1 MLVVPERA
9 RELLRTVFGF
19 EELRPGQADV
29 IADVLEGVPVVAVMP
44 TGAGKSLCY
53 QLPAVVLAEHR
64 QITLVVSPLIALMKD
79 QVDVLRRRGVAAAQL
94 TSAASSE
101 EQWQTLADLRGG
113 AIDILYV
120 APERFRSGRFMD
132 ALLEVKDRVGLIAV
146 DEAHCI
152 SEWGHDFRP
161 DYRRLGEVIRTLAPP
176 RVVALTAT
184 ATPEVRTDILAQLG
198 LEGAS
203 LYVRGFARPSL
214 RLGVA
219 QSGGLKDK
227 CRRITELVRACEGLT
242 LVYAATR
249 KNAEAY
255 AAHLGEEGVRVRVY
269 HAGLGDEERSLAQ
282 DEFMADRV
290 DAIVATNA
298 FGMGVD
304 KSDIRLVI
312 HADLPRSPEAY
323 YQEAGRGGRDGN
335 GADCI
340 LLFNHADVKL
350 QEFLIDASNPAPEL
364 LRETWRAIR
373 EQPIVD
379 GDLEDLRTHL
389 GSAMGVGGPP
399 SRAAVENAVRLL
411 ARTGYLQGA
420 ERLFAVKPAPGEYPE
435 LDPQGLVRRAEAEHR
450 KLSCMVEYSY
460 ALGCRQR
467 FLLAYFGDEAAREGE
482 WSCGSCDIC
491 TGSAEVEAASDEL
504 RAAAVELLSLCEVLS
519 GRLGRGRLVAVAR
532 GTETD
537 ERYLDCPGFGALSR
551 HGADELKDLLQSLEA
566 AGHLERSRGEYPTLA
581 ITGRGRRVAAG
592 VDSLDDLGLRRSPR
606 RSRSRVA
613 TDGPVDS
620 DLRARLKELRSRLAA
635 DLGVPPY
642 RIFSN
647 KTLDA
652 LSRTRPGTLS
662 SLAEVPGI
670 GPAKLEAFGSAILG
684 VTRDD

>member
-9 RELLRTVFGF
+9 RQLSNAVFGF
-19 EELRPGQADV
+19 EQLRPGQAEV
-29 IADVLEGVPVVAVMP
+29 IADVLAGVPVVAVMP

-53 QLPAVVLAEHR
+53 QLPAVVLAEQR

-94 TSAASSE
+94 TSAASAE
-101 EQWQTLADLRGG
+101 EQWQILADLRAGKV
-113 AIDILYV
+113 DILYV
-120 APERFRSGRFMD
+120 APERFRSTRFMD
-132 ALLEVKDRVGLIAV
+132 ALLEVKDRLGLIAV

-161 DYRRLGEVIRTLAPP
+161 DYRRLGDVIRSLAPA

-184 ATPEVRTDILAQLG
+184 ATPEVRTDILEQLG

-214 RLGVA
+214 RLAVA
-219 QSGGLKDK
+219 QVGGLRDK
-227 CRRITELVRACEGLT
+227 CQRMTELVRACDGLT

-249 KNAEAY
+249 RNAEAY
-255 AAHLGEEGVRVRVY
+255 AAHLGEAGVRVRVY
-269 HAGLGDEERSLAQ
+269 HAGLADDERTLAQ

-323 YQEAGRGGRDGN
+323 YQEAGRGGRDGL
-335 GADCI
+335 GADCV
-340 LLFNHADVKL
+340 LFFNHADVKL

-373 EQPIVD
+373 EQPVAP
-379 GDLEDLRTHL
+379 GDLDELRTHL
-389 GSAMGVGGPP
+389 GAVAGLGGVP

-411 ARTGYLQGA
+411 ARTGYLQGGD
-420 ERLFAVKPAPGEYPE
+420 RLYAVKPAPGEYPD
-435 LDPQGLVRRAEAEHR
+435 LDPEGLVRRAAAEHG
-450 KLSCMVEYSY
+450 KLACMVEYSY

-467 FLLAYFGDEAAREGE
+467 FLLAYFGDDAAREGQ
-482 WSCGSCDIC
+482 WSCGTCDVC
-491 TGSAEVEAASDEL
+491 TGSAEVEAVSDEL
-504 RAAAVELLSLCEVLS
+504 RGAAMELLSLCEVLS

-537 ERYLDCPGFGALSR
+537 ERYVDCPGFASLSG
-551 HGADELKDLLQSLEA
+551 HGADELKDLLQALEA
-566 AGHLERSRGEYPTLA
+566 AGYLERARGEYPTLA
-581 ITGRGRRVAAG
+581 ITGRGRRVANG
-592 VDSLDDLGLRRSPR
+592 VDALDDLGMRRSPR
-606 RSRSRVA
+606 RSRARVA
-613 TDGPVDS
+613 TDGPLDS
-620 DLRARLKELRSRLAA
+620 ELCARLKELRSRLAT
-635 DLGVPPY
+635 DLGVPAY

-652 LSRTRPGTLS
+652 LARVRPSDLA
-662 SLAEVPGI
+662 SLAQVTGI

-684 VTRDD
+684 ITRD